1 MQCEAVLSQLLRN
14 RMLKKHKFPFYK
26 QLDYRDCGPTCL
38 RMIAKFHG
46 KTFSREFLRDQAG
59 ITRMGVTMAG
69 IADAAEAIEMRT
81 LGMRI
86 ALESLVSEAPT
97 PFIVPW
103 RQKHFVVVYKTTID
117 KVFVADPAQGL
128 LEYSHQEFSEAW
140 TATQDKTGFVL
151 LLEPNVNFFALDE
164 DKTKA
169 KGFGFLWPYLRPYKN
184 LIGQLLI
191 GLLVGTTIQF
201 IMPFLMQSVVDIG
214 VNNQD
219 IPFIYLILIAQIV
232 LFLSQTMVSIFRE
245 WLLLHVSGRFNI
257 KMVSD
262 FLFKMLKLPVTFF
275 DTRNTGEHLQRI
287 QDHARV
293 QNFVSSSSFNMIYSI
308 ILFVVFNGVLAFYD
322 LQIFL
327 VFFIG
332 AVCYVG
338 YTMFFLKKRA
348 ELDFKRFDEQSAS
361 QTSLLQMIN
370 GVREIKVNNSQRKN
384 RWKWEQVQIS
394 LFKTSM
400 SSLKLA
406 QYQSIGSNFINEL
419 KNIIITFLS
428 ATAVVQGDI
437 TLGMML
443 SIQYIV
449 GQLNMPLNNFI
460 GFIQLW
466 QDAKISLE
474 RLWQVHSKDDEDV
487 IKENKVKELPQNK
500 DIVIKDLCFQY
511 GSKSSAMVLNKLN
524 FIIPEGKTTAIVGA
538 SGSGKTTL
546 IKLLLK
552 FYEPT
557 SGSINIGSTDLSA
570 INNDFWRLNCGAVLQ
585 ETFIFNDTIAGN
597 ISESEQDEIIDREK
611 LKMASYI
618 SNIEDFIEK
627 LPNKL
632 NTELGTSGIRLSGGQ
647 EQRLMIA
654 RAVYKNPSYV
664 FFDEAT
670 SSLDAN
676 NEKTIMEKL
685 NLFLSG
691 RTSVIVAHRLSTV
704 RNADRIL
711 VLENGE
717 IVEQG
722 NHETLTKLKGKYY
735 ELVKNQLELGN

>member
-1 MQCEAVLSQLLRN
+1 MRKE
-14 RMLKKHKFPFYK
+14 KFPFFK

-46 KTFSREFLRDQAG
+46 KTFSREFLREKAG
-59 ITRMGVTMAG
+59 ITRTGVTMAG

-86 ALESLVSEAPT
+86 ALESLVNEAPT

-103 RQKHFVVVYKTTID
+103 RQKHFVVVYKTTKEKIYI
-117 KVFVADPAQGL
+117 ADPAQGL
-128 LEYSHQEFSEAW
+128 LDYSHQDFLEAW
-140 TATQDKTGFVL
+140 TNTSDKTGFVL
-151 LLEPNVNFFALDE
+151 LLEPNANFLKLDE
-164 DKTKA
+164 DRSKS
-169 KGFGFLWPYLRPYKN
+169 KGFGFLWPYLKPFKK
-184 LIGQLLI
+184 LISQLLI
-191 GLLVGTTIQF
+191 GLLVGTAIQF

-219 IPFIYLILIAQIV
+219 IPFIYLILISQLV
-232 LFLSQTMVSIFRE
+232 LFLSQTLVSIFRE

-262 FLFKMLKLPVTFF
+262 FLFKMLKLPVNFF

-287 QDHARV
+287 QDHTRV
-293 QNFVSSSSFNMIYSI
+293 QNFVSSSSFNMIYST
-308 ILFVVFNGVLAFYD
+308 ILFVVFNGVLAFYN
-322 LQIFL
+322 IKIFIVFL
-327 VFFIG
+327 VG
-332 AVCYVG
+332 AVLYVSW
-338 YTMFFLKKRA
+338 TLFFLKRRA
-348 ELDFKRFDEQSAS
+348 ELDFKRFDEQSQS
-361 QTSLLQMIN
+361 QTSLVQIIN
-370 GVREIKVNNSQRKN
+370 GVREIKINNSQRKN

-400 SSLKLA
+400 NSLKLA
-406 QYQSIGSNFINEL
+406 QYQSIGSNSINEL

-428 ATAVVQGDI
+428 ATAVVNGEI

-449 GQLNMPLNNFI
+449 GQLNLPLSNFI

-474 RLWQVHSKDDEDV
+474 RLWQVHSKEDEDDA
-487 IKENKVKELPQNK
+487 KEDKIKELPVNK
-500 DIVIKDLCFQY
+500 SITIRDLNFRY
-511 GSKSSAMVLNKLN
+511 GSKSSALVLKNLN
-524 FIIPEGKTTAIVGA
+524 FEIPEGKTTAIVGA

-557 SGSINIGSTDLSA
+557 SGSINIGG
-570 INNDFWRLNCGAVLQ
+570 INLASVNNNFWRLNCGAVLQ
-585 ETFIFNDTIAGN
+585 ETFIFNNTIAGN
-597 ISESEQDEIIDREK
+597 ISESEQNEIIDREK
-611 LKMASYI
+611 LKMASHI

-654 RAVYKNPSYV
+654 RAVYKNPEYV

-676 NEKTIMEKL
+676 NEKAIMEKL
-685 NLFLSG
+685 NVFLKG
-691 RTSVIVAHRLSTV
+691 RTSIIVAHRLSTV
-704 RNADRIL
+704 KNADNIII
-711 VLENGE
+711 LENGE
-717 IVEQG
+717 VVEQG
-722 NHETLTKLKGKYY
+722 THSDLTLLKGKYY

>member
-1 MQCEAVLSQLLRN
+1 
-14 RMLKKHKFPFYK
+14 MLKKNKFPFYK

-38 RMIAKFHG
+38 RMIAKFYG
-46 KTFSREFLRDQAG
+46 KTLSREFLRDKAG
-59 ITRMGVTMAG
+59 ITRLGVTMAG

-86 ALESLVSEAPT
+86 ALESLISEAPT
-97 PFIVPW
+97 PFVVPW
-103 RQKHFVVVYKTTID
+103 RQKHFVVVYKTTKDRIYL
-117 KVFVADPAQGL
+117 ADPAQGL
-128 LEYSHQEFSEAW
+128 LNYSHTDFQEAW
-140 TATQDKTGFVL
+140 TNTADKNGFVL
-151 LLEPNVNFFALDE
+151 LLEPNPNFYQLEE
-164 DKTKA
+164 DKTKN
-169 KGFGFLWPYLRPYKN
+169 KGFGFLWPYLKPYKK
-184 LIGQLLI
+184 LINQLLI

-201 IMPFLMQSVVDIG
+201 IMPFLMQSVVDVG

-219 IPFIYLILIAQIV
+219 IPFIYLILIAQLV
-232 LFLSQTMVSIFRE
+232 LFVSQTLVSIFRE

-262 FLFKMLKLPVTFF
+262 FLFKMLKLPVNFF

-293 QNFVSSSSFNMIYSI
+293 QNFVSSSSFNMLYSI
-308 ILFVVFNGVLAFYD
+308 VLFVVFNFVLAYYNVT
-322 LQIFL
+322 IFV
-327 VFFIG
+327 VFLIG
-332 AVCYVG
+332 AVFYVG
-338 YTMFFLKKRA
+338 WTLFFLKKRA
-348 ELDFKRFDEQSAS
+348 ELDFKRFDEQSQS
-361 QTSLLQMIN
+361 QTSLVQIIN
-370 GVREIKVNNSQRKN
+370 GVREIKINNSQRKN

-406 QYQSIGSNFINEL
+406 QYQSIGSNFINEV

-428 ATAVVQGDI
+428 ATAVVNGEI

-449 GQLNMPLNNFI
+449 GQLNLPLGNFI

-474 RLWQVHSKDDEDV
+474 RLWQVHSKEDEDAV
-487 IKENKVKELPQNK
+487 KSDKVKELPENK
-500 DIVIKDLCFQY
+500 TIYIKDLSYQY
-511 GSKSSAMVLNKLN
+511 GSKSSAMVLKNLN
-524 FIIPEGKTTAIVGA
+524 FEIQEGKTTAIVGA

-557 SGSINIGSTDLSA
+557 SGAINIGNIDLNT
-570 INNDFWRLNCGAVLQ
+570 INNDFWRMRCGAVLQ

-597 ISESEQDEIIDREK
+597 ISESEQNEIIDREK
-611 LKMASYI
+611 LKNASYI
-618 SNIEDFIEK
+618 SNIDEFIDK
-627 LPNKL
+627 LPNRL

-654 RAVYKNPSYV
+654 RAVYKNPEFI

-676 NEKTIMEKL
+676 NEKVIMEKL
-685 NLFLSG
+685 NSFLENK
-691 RTSVIVAHRLSTV
+691 TALIVAHRLSTV
-704 RNADRIL
+704 KNADTII

-722 NHETLTKLKGKYY
+722 NHSDLTALKGKYY

>member
-1 MQCEAVLSQLLRN
+1 MG
-14 RMLKKHKFPFYK
+14 KDKFPFFK

-46 KTFSREFLRDQAG
+46 KTFSREFLRDKAG
-59 ITRMGVTMAG
+59 ITRLGVTMAG

-86 ALESLVSEAPT
+86 SLESLVTEAPI

-103 RQKHFVVVYKTTID
+103 RQKHFVVVFKTTKD
-117 KVFVADPAQGL
+117 KIYVADPAQGL
-128 LEYSHQEFSEAW
+128 LNYSHEEFLEAW
-140 TATQDKTGFVL
+140 TTSADKTGFVL
-151 LLEPNVNFFALDE
+151 LLEPNPSFFKLDIKE
-164 DKTKA
+164 SKSA
-169 KGFGFLWPYLRPYKN
+169 GFGFLIPYLTPYKK
-184 LIGQLLI
+184 LVYQLLI
-191 GLLVGTTIQF
+191 GLLVGISIQF
-201 IMPFLMQSVVDIG
+201 IMPFLMQSVVDVG

-219 IPFIYLILIAQIV
+219 IPFIYLILISQLV
-232 LFLSQTMVSIFRE
+232 LFLSQTLVSIFRE
-245 WLLLHVSGRFNI
+245 WLLLHITGRFNI

-262 FLFKMLKLPVTFF
+262 FLFKMLKLPVNFF

-287 QDHARV
+287 QDHSRV
-293 QNFVSSSSFNMIYSI
+293 QNFVSSSSFNMLYSI
-308 ILFVVFNGVLAFYD
+308 ILFVIFNFVLAFYNIK
-322 LQIFL
+322 IFV
-327 VFFIG
+327 VFLIG
-332 AVCYVG
+332 AIAYVG
-338 YTMFFLKKRA
+338 WTVFFLKKRA
-348 ELDFKRFDEQSAS
+348 ELDFKRFDELSQS
-361 QTSLLQMIN
+361 QTSLVQIIN

-406 QYQSIGSNFINEL
+406 QYQSIGSNFFNEL

-428 ATAVVQGDI
+428 ASAVVNGEI

-449 GQLNMPLNNFI
+449 GQLNLPLGNFI

-474 RLWQVHSKDDEDV
+474 RLWQVHSKEDEDAT
-487 IKENKVKELPQNK
+487 ILNKVKELPENK
-500 DIVIKDLCFQY
+500 TISIENLSFQY
-511 GSKSSAMVLNKLN
+511 GSKSSQMVLKNVSLT
-524 FIIPEGKTTAIVGA
+524 IPEGKTTAIVGA

-552 FYEPT
+552 FYQPT
-557 SGSINIGSTDLSA
+557 LGAINIDKTNLSN
-570 INNDFWRLNCGAVLQ
+570 INNDFWRMNCGAVLQ

-597 ISESEQDEIIDREK
+597 ISESEQDEIMNRDK
-611 LKMASYI
+611 LKNAVYI
-618 SNIEDFIEK
+618 ANIEDFVEK

-654 RAVYKNPSYV
+654 RAVYKNPSFV

-676 NEKTIMEKL
+676 NEKVIMEKL
-685 NLFLSG
+685 NSFLKN

-704 RNADRIL
+704 RNADQII

-717 IVEQG
+717 VVEQG
-722 NHETLTKLKGKYY
+722 NHEELTKQKGKYY

>member
-1 MQCEAVLSQLLRN
+1 MV
-14 RMLKKHKFPFYK
+14 KKDKFPFFR

-38 RMIAKFHG
+38 RMVAKFHG
-46 KTFSREFLRDQAG
+46 KTFSREFLRDKAG

-86 ALESLVSEAPT
+86 SLESLVTEAPT

-103 RQKHFVVVYKTTID
+103 RQKHFVVVYKTTKD
-117 KVFVADPAQGL
+117 KIFVADPAQGL
-128 LEYSHQEFSEAW
+128 LEYSHQEFLEAW
-140 TATQDKTGFVL
+140 TTTQDQTGFVL
-151 LLEPNVNFFALDE
+151 LLEPNASFFKLDE
-164 DKTKA
+164 DSSKPRN
-169 KGFGFLWPYLRPYKN
+169 FSFLWPYLKPYKK
-184 LIGQLLI
+184 LIYQLVI
-191 GLLVGTTIQF
+191 GLLVGTCIQF
-201 IMPFLMQSVVDIG
+201 MMPFLMESVVDIG
-214 VNNQD
+214 VSNQD
-219 IPFIYLILIAQIV
+219 IPFIYLVLIAQLV
-232 LFLSQTMVSIFRE
+232 LFVSQTLVSIFRE
-245 WLLLHVSGRFNI
+245 WLLLHVTGRFNI
-257 KMVSD
+257 KMISD
-262 FLFKMLKLPVTFF
+262 FLFKMLKLPVNFF

-287 QDHARV
+287 QDHTRV
-293 QNFVSSSSFNMIYSI
+293 QNFVSSSSFNMLYSLV
-308 ILFVVFNGVLAFYD
+308 LFVIFSGVLCYYNVK
-322 LQIFL
+322 IFFTFL
-327 VFFIG
+327 IG
-332 AVCYVG
+332 AILYVS
-338 YTMFFLKKRA
+338 YTFFFLKKRA

-361 QTSLLQMIN
+361 QTSLVQIIN

-419 KNIIITFLS
+419 KNILITFLS
-428 ATAVVQGDI
+428 ASAVVNGDI

-449 GQLNMPLNNFI
+449 GQLNLPLSNFI

-474 RLWQVHSKDDEDV
+474 RLWQVHSKEDEDA
-487 IKENKVKELPQNK
+487 IEMQKVKELPENKSIQIQN
-500 DIVIKDLCFQY
+500 LSFQY
-511 GSKSSAMVLNKLN
+511 GSKSSQMILKNLN
-524 FIIPEGKTTAIVGA
+524 FEIPVGKTTAIVGA

-557 SGSINIGSTDLSA
+557 EGSILIDKTNLNA
-570 INNDFWRLNCGAVLQ
+570 INNDYWRMSCGAVLQ

-597 ISESEQDEIIDREK
+597 ISESEQNEIIDRDK
-611 LKMASYI
+611 LKNAVYI
-618 SNIEDFIEK
+618 ANIEDFVER

-654 RAVYKNPSYV
+654 RAVYKNPEYV

-676 NEKTIMEKL
+676 NEKVIMEKL
-685 NLFLSG
+685 NSFIKG
-691 RTSVIVAHRLSTV
+691 KTAVIVAHRLSTV
-704 RNADRIL
+704 KNADNII

-717 IVEQG
+717 LVEQG
-722 NHETLTKLKGKYY
+722 NHSELTSKKGKYY

>member
-1 MQCEAVLSQLLRN
+1 M
-14 RMLKKHKFPFYK
+14 KKKKFPFFR

-38 RMIAKFHG
+38 RMIAKYYG
-46 KTFSREFLRDQAG
+46 KTFSREFLRDKAG
-59 ITRMGVTMAG
+59 ITRTGVNMAG

-86 ALESLVSEAPT
+86 SLESLVNEAPT

-103 RQKHFVVVYKTTID
+103 RQKHFVVVYKTSKS
-117 KVFVADPAQGL
+117 KVYLADPAQGL
-128 LEYSHQEFSEAW
+128 LEYSHQDFLEAW
-140 TATQDKTGFVL
+140 TNTADKTGFVL
-151 LLEPNVNFFALDE
+151 LLEPNPNFLSQAE
-164 DKTKA
+164 DKTNY
-169 KGFGFLWPYLRPYKN
+169 KGFSFLIPYILPYKR
-184 LIGQLLI
+184 IIYQLLLGLII
-191 GLLVGTTIQF
+191 GTAIQF
-201 IMPFLMQSVVDIG
+201 SLPFFMQSVVDIG
-214 VNNQD
+214 VVNQD
-219 IPFIYLILIAQIV
+219 ISFIYLVLISQLV
-232 LFLSQTMVSIFRE
+232 LFSSQTLVNIFRD
-245 WLLLHVSGRFNI
+245 WLMLHINGRFHI

-262 FLFKMLKLPVTFF
+262 FLFKMLKLPVNFF

-287 QDHARV
+287 TDHNRV
-293 QNFVSSSSFNMIYSI
+293 QNFISSSSFSMLYSI
-308 ILFVVFNGVLAFYD
+308 VLFLVFGCVLAFYN
-322 LQIFL
+322 LKIFAVFL
-327 VFFIG
+327 VG
-332 AVCYVG
+332 AVLYVAW
-338 YTMFFLKKRA
+338 TLFFLKKRA
-348 ELDFKRFDEQSAS
+348 ELDFKRFDEMSQS
-361 QTSLLQMIN
+361 QTSLVQIIN
-370 GVREIKVNNSQRKN
+370 GVREVKVNNSQRKN

-394 LFKTSM
+394 LFKISM
-400 SSLKLA
+400 SSLKLS
-406 QYQSIGSNFINEL
+406 QYQTIGSNFINEL

-428 ATAVVQGDI
+428 ATAVVNGEI

-449 GQLNMPLNNFI
+449 GQLNAPLSNFI

-474 RLWQVHSKDDEDV
+474 RLSQVHSIDDEDSL
-487 IKENKVKELPQNK
+487 KSNKVNELPQQK
-500 DIVIKDLCFQY
+500 TIFIKNLNFRY
-511 GSKSSAMVLNKLN
+511 GSKSSPLILRNLSLQ
-524 FIIPEGKTTAIVGA
+524 IPEGKTTAIVGA

-557 SGSINIGSTDLSA
+557 EGGIYIGDTDLKN
-570 INNDFWRLNCGAVLQ
+570 INNNFWRLNCGAVLQ

-597 ISESEQDEIIDREK
+597 ISESEQSELIDKEK

-618 SNIEDFIEK
+618 SNIDEFVER
-627 LPNKL
+627 LPNKF

-676 NEKTIMEKL
+676 NEKNIMEKL
-685 NLFLSG
+685 NNFIKG
-691 RTSVIVAHRLSTV
+691 KTAIIVAHRLSTV
-704 RNADRIL
+704 KNADNII

-722 NHETLTKLKGKYY
+722 NHSELTAKRGKYY